1 MSKLVSAFCLRCLF
15 QLANDDHLFSAVEVG
30 KRCAFICVMLADMI
44 SFSEIAGV
52 RLELEEV
59 LETL

>member
-1 MSKLVSAFCLRCLF
+1 
-15 QLANDDHLFSAVEVG
+15 
-30 KRCAFICVMLADMI
+30 MLADTI

-59 LETL
+59 LETTSPVLPIDKR